1 MMDQQDKLEALI
13 DHKMRKTILPYNEY
27 VKAQSELTREVL
39 VAVGKAAIRG
49 DAAAA
54 GLLFK
59 VNVLTARP
67 GRA

>member
-13 DHKMRKTILPYNEY
+13 DHEMRKTILLHDEH

-54 GLLFK
+54 SLLFK
-59 VNVLTARP
+59 VNVLRSRLR
-67 GRA
+67 GG